1 MALRASWPALLLAP
15 LVALAQVSLAP
26 ALVTPSCIGHSLA
39 AQHAL
44 AAGCLAL
51 ALACTGLAAAQR
63 RHLESERR
71 DGAPAPPRGESD
83 AHAHR
88 AWVMARVA
96 LLSGALSCAV
106 VVALWIPV
114 WLLSP
119 CVS

>member
-1 MALRASWPALLLAP
+1 MALRSSWPALLLAP
-15 LVALAQVSLAP
+15 LVALAQVSFAP
-26 ALVTPSCIGHSLA
+26 ALVTPSCIAHSLA

-44 AAGCLAL
+44 AAACLAV
-51 ALACTGLAAAQR
+51 ALACTALAVAQR
-63 RHLESERR
+63 RHLERERA
-71 DGAPAPPRGESD
+71 DGAPAPPHGESD

-88 AWVMARVA
+88 AWIMARVA
-96 LLSGALSCAV
+96 LGSGVLSCAV